1 MFSPSAWTPQQFLML
16 IIKDKV
22 LEISIRDGENLCMEN
37 PKAIIMAWNVLSV
50 HHGYFRVVAFSIAQ
64 ALIFIV

>member
-1 MFSPSAWTPQQFLML
+1 ML